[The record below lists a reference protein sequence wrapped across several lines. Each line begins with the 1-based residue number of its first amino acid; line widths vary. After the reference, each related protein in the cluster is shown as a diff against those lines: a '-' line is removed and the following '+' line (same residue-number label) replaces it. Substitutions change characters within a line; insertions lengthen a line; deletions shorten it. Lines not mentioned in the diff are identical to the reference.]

1 MLRYDVTTN
10 DWVIFA
16 PARAARPHDFRRHES
31 PPASQPAVTVAEQC
45 PFCPGNEGLTPHE
58 IFAVRMN
65 GSTDRSRW
73 RVRVVPNKYPALRI
87 EEPHQRTEE
96 ARLFRAMGGCGAH
109 EVIVDSPLH
118 DCPLALQ
125 PVDQILLLL
134 RTLHGRYNDLMRDSR
149 FQTIVIF
156 KNQGEAAGT
165 SLTHPHCQLIATPVA
180 PRMIRH
186 RLEVAMQHF
195 DQTGECLYD
204 AMLHAELAARVRI
217 LAENEHYVAFLPYAS
232 HVPFEVWIVPR
243 FRQSSFRWVDPA
255 LLRPLAQLLK
265 LVLLKLRHALGDP
278 AFNLTIDSAPRGDED
293 AEFFLWHIQIFPR
306 LATPAGFEMGSG
318 MSINSILP
326 EAAAEFLRGAEV
338 PADELQPVLG

>member
-16 PARAARPHDFRRHES
+16 PARAARPHDFKKPGVRPELQS
-31 PPASQPAVTVAEQC
+31 PTQDSENC
-45 PFCPGNEGLTPHE
+45 PFCPGHEHLTPQE
-58 IFAVRMN
+58 IFAIRPD
-65 GSTDRSRW
+65 GSNERGNW

-87 EEPHQRTEE
+87 EEPHQRIEE
-96 ARLFRAMGGCGAH
+96 GRLFGQMGGCGAH
-109 EVIVDSPLH
+109 EVIVESPNH

-125 PVDQILLLL
+125 PVDQILVLL
-134 RTLHGRYNDLMRDSR
+134 RTLHGRYNDLMRDTR

-156 KNQGEAAGT
+156 KNQGLAAGT

-195 DQTGECLYD
+195 DRTGECLYD
-204 AMLHAELAARVRI
+204 AMLQAELAAKSRV
-217 LAENEHYVAFLPYAS
+217 LAVNDHYAALLPYAS
-232 HVPFEVWIVPR
+232 HAAFETWIMPR

-265 LVLLKLRHALGDP
+265 LVLLKLRYALGDP
-278 AFNLTIDSAPRGDED
+278 AFNMTIDTAPRGDED
-293 AEFFLWHIQIFPR
+293 AEYFLWHIQIFPR
-306 LATPAGFEMGSG
+306 LSTPAGFEMGSG
-318 MSINSILP
+318 MSINSTLP
-326 EAAAEFLRGAEV
+326 EDAAEFLRAAEV
-338 PADELQPVLG
+338 PPNEA